1 LLLLLQGEAPLTS
14 MTSLLTVRIVTV
26 GEGLELLAG
35 KVGMAPKL
43 GSKLR
48 MGPPLVVRM
57 WSCRGRGR
65 MVWGYDNHVSIGCQ
79 HAAAPWHC

>member
-1 LLLLLQGEAPLTS
+1 LLLLLLQGEAPLTS
-14 MTSLLTVRIVTV
+14 MTSLLTVRIATV

-35 KVGMAPKL
+35 KVGMASKL

-57 WSCRGRGR
+57 
-65 MVWGYDNHVSIGCQ
+65 
-79 HAAAPWHC
+79 

>member
-1 LLLLLQGEAPLTS
+1 

-26 GEGLELLAG
+26 REGLELLAG

-48 MGPPLVVRM
+48 MRPPLVVRM
-57 WSCRGRGR
+57 
-65 MVWGYDNHVSIGCQ
+65 
-79 HAAAPWHC
+79 